1 MAKKENL
8 MDRIDTIRAN
18 SVTDKEFEQTWGES
32 LDVHVE
38 KMMGRWDELL
48 AQAKKSIESK
58 NQKA

>member
-1 MAKKENL
+1 

-38 KMMGRWDELL
+38 RMMGRWDELL